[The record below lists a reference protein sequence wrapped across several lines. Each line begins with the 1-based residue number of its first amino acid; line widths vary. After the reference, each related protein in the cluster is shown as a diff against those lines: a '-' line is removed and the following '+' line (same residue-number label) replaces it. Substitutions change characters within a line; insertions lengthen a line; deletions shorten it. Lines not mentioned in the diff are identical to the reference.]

1 MIFSIQQASLAK
13 ALSIVSKGIS
23 FNATTP
29 ILTGIYLS
37 AQNGTLELQSTDLT
51 VSVRCK
57 VPANVEEEGSIVLS
71 GKTLNNIVKHLGDT
85 AITFSTTTDE
95 ISSACLITSAFSK
108 FSLIVLNPDE
118 FPSFPEVQLDQTVEL
133 PATLLSSMVEKVYK
147 VTSKDTSRPILS
159 GIYMTVENNV
169 IRLVATDSFRLAVCD
184 TNIETS
190 AIIQGISMILPG
202 MVFHD
207 VLSIPSDT
215 NTITIGSNENQ
226 IVFMFGDTTYVA
238 RKIEGQFPAYKNL
251 IPSSCAT
258 SVSMLSDDFSG
269 ALRRVTTISS
279 NTSKVSCR
287 IDQEKKQF
295 ILSTTSSDMSKAT
308 EALSVDVTGNSLDIA
323 LNYRYVEDC
332 MSAIGPNTKIQL
344 DLNATMQPAVF
355 KTWGTINYLYL
366 LMPVR
371 M

>member
-95 ISSACLITSAFSK
+95 ISSTCLITSAFSK

-133 PATLLSSMVEKVYK
+133 PA
-147 VTSKDTSRPILS
+147 
-159 GIYMTVENNV
+159 N
-169 IRLVATDSFRLAVCD
+169 
-184 TNIETS
+184 
-190 AIIQGISMILPG
+190 
-202 MVFHD
+202 
-207 VLSIPSDT
+207 
-215 NTITIGSNENQ
+215 
-226 IVFMFGDTTYVA
+226 
-238 RKIEGQFPAYKNL
+238 
-251 IPSSCAT
+251 
-258 SVSMLSDDFSG
+258 
-269 ALRRVTTISS
+269 
-279 NTSKVSCR
+279 
-287 IDQEKKQF
+287 
-295 ILSTTSSDMSKAT
+295 
-308 EALSVDVTGNSLDIA
+308 
-323 LNYRYVEDC
+323 
-332 MSAIGPNTKIQL
+332 
-344 DLNATMQPAVF
+344 
-355 KTWGTINYLYL
+355 
-366 LMPVR
+366 
-371 M
+371 